1 MAKPDL
7 GHWKLYKNV
16 KLPEDFEENPPLG
29 FVYLIRR
36 KSDGKF
42 YIGQKK
48 IVKIEKRPPL
58 KGKVRKRKVVKQS
71 DWKTYCGSSNDLK
84 ADIDKLGEDAFIFEI
99 VEFCDSKWMMSYEE
113 LRLQM
118 LNDVM
123 LRNDS
128 YNGIV
133 NVRLSKFQ
141 SIIDLYGNIKKITKR
156 F

>member
-1 MAKPDL
+1 MIDL
-7 GHWKLYKNV
+7 GHWTLYKEA

-29 FVYLIRR
+29 FVYLIKR

-48 IVKIEKRPPL
+48 ILKVEKRPPL
-58 KGKVRKRKVVKQS
+58 KRKVRKRKIVKQS
-71 DWKTYCGSSNDLK
+71 DWRTYCGSSNELK
-84 ADIDKLGEDAFIFEI
+84 EDIAKLGEDAYTFEI

-118 LNDVM
+118 INDVL
-123 LRNDS
+123 LRTDS

-141 SIIDLYGNIKKITKR
+141 SIIDTYGSKDKITHP

>member
-1 MAKPDL
+1 MDVDL
-7 GHWKLYKNV
+7 GHWSLYKGV
-16 KLPEDFEENPPLG
+16 SLPENFIDNPPLG

-48 IVKIEKRPPL
+48 ILRTEKRPPL
-58 KGKVRKRKVVKQS
+58 KRKVRRRIIVKQS
-71 DWKTYCGSSNDLK
+71 DWRTYCGSSNELK
-84 ADIDKLGEDAFIFEI
+84 SDIAELGEDAFIFEI
-99 VEFCDSKWMMSYEE
+99 VEFCNSKWMMTYEE

-118 LNDVM
+118 LNNVL
-123 LRNDS
+123 LRHDT

-133 NVRLSKFQ
+133 NVRLSKFD
-141 SIIDLYGNIKKITKR
+141 SMIESYGQKNKINTP